1 MISRRLIE
9 AWPVTRM
16 WRRIEMN
23 FTYRGIIG
31 GDSTMQINIWRR
43 GKKHVAVF
51 DEELPVRPQRR
62 TNRES
67 LSTGHLKRSSR
78 PNGKQCH
85 HFTAGRQLDELQRNF
100 TEKRDGTD
108 SKANPA
114 HLPNVSVLCAR
125 KHPCRRY
132 PGSIDNYGAFMIC
145 RCLRQF
151 AGGTFRCVS
160 WRKR

>member
-1 MISRRLIE
+1 
-9 AWPVTRM
+9 M

-31 GDSTMQINIWRR
+31 GDSTMQINLWRR
-43 GKKHVAVF
+43 GRKHVAVF

-85 HFTAGRQLDELQRNF
+85 HLAVGRQLDWPLMAFAARGG
-100 TEKRDGTD
+100 K
-108 SKANPA
+108 
-114 HLPNVSVLCAR
+114 VSAM
-125 KHPCRRY
+125 P
-132 PGSIDNYGAFMIC
+132 D
-145 RCLRQF
+145 RCIKLMR
-151 AGGTFRCVS
+151 
-160 WRKR
+160 